1 MPAVLRNTRYV
12 IGAALFVAAALFLLV
27 FANATSPLYDDM
39 GGIDGTVFYFV
50 GKSWYEGH
58 LPYVELFDHK
68 GPLTYLFNLVGYAIT
83 GNRYGVWGLEVV
95 SLFVTLVFVYRT
107 FRLRLTRL
115 WSIAL
120 TILSLLMLTVTL
132 EGGNLTEEYIL
143 PWLAASYYYS
153 LRWLVRN
160 TDGGN
165 VDQAPT
171 STHNAWYSA
180 LYGATFGIALMTR
193 PTNAL
198 GLVGPILLLLTI
210 LLLHKQWRNVLS
222 NFAAGIAGILII
234 TVPFVLYF
242 HSNGA
247 LHDFWDAAFAF
258 NFEYA
263 DRHVASPLASLK
275 DLVRWHKIYFPTWTL
290 ILIALLGM
298 LVGRG
303 RVIHVYA
310 FVSALLPAL
319 WFWGGAGYAHYGQLV
334 MPLIPLLFMS
344 MHYIGT
350 RGAHSLPA
358 TRIAACMIIMLAMYW
373 SATAAMTFKRE
384 YRSSFDAFKDRP
396 MWQHRVA
403 DFIDRTIGSDRE
415 MSILLYNIDPWVYE
429 IGDIFPAGKYFFLQ
443 DMMAHTSERY
453 RANLVESIE
462 TIQPQ
467 WIVLRKYDNK
477 TIEFDFPLA
486 ISHSLE
492 TGYELIEYAP
502 ECDIYIYKALN

>member
-120 TILSLLMLTVTL
+120 TMLSLLMLTITL

-143 PWLAASYYYS
+143 PCLAASYYYS
-153 LRWLVRN
+153 LRWILHHYD
-160 TDGGN
+160 TDSSHL
-165 VDQAPT
+165 A
-171 STHNAWYSA
+171 STHCAWYSA
-180 LYGATFGIALMTR
+180 LYGLTFGVALMTR
-193 PTNAL
+193 PTNAF
-198 GLVGPILLLLTI
+198 GLVGPVLLIIIILLW
-210 LLLHKQWRNVLS
+210 HRRWRNVTA
-222 NFAAGIAGILII
+222 NFMAGIAGLLIV
-234 TVPFVLYF
+234 TVPFVAYF
-242 HSNGA
+242 HAHGA
-247 LHDFWDAAFAF
+247 LQDFWDAAFAF

-263 DRHVASPLASLK
+263 DTRVVSPLASLH
-275 DLVRWHKIYFPTWTL
+275 DIMRWLKMYFPTWGVM
-290 ILIALLGM
+290 LIALWGIIA
-298 LVGRG
+298 GRG
-303 RVIHVYA
+303 RVVHVYA
-310 FVSALLPAL
+310 FTAALPLAL
-319 WFWGGAGYAHYGQLV
+319 WFWGGAGYAHYGALAL
-334 MPLIPLLFMS
+334 PLMAALFVS
-344 MHYIGT
+344 LHYIGS
-350 RGAHSLPA
+350 RGARSLTMA
-358 TRIAACMIIMLAMYW
+358 RIAAYFIVILSLYC
-373 SATAAMTFKRE
+373 SASAAMTFRQS
-384 YRSSFDAFKDRP
+384 YRSSFDAFQDRP
-396 MWQHRVA
+396 LWQHRVA
-403 DFIDRTIGSDRE
+403 DCIDRTIGSNRE
-415 MSILLYNIDPWVYE
+415 QSILLYNIDPAVYE
-429 IGDIFPAGKYFFLQ
+429 LSNIFPSTKYFFFQ
-443 DMMAHTSERY
+443 DVLACTSGRY
-453 RANLVESIE
+453 RASLVDAIE
-462 TIQPQ
+462 NKQPQ

-477 TIEFDFPLA
+477 TINLDYPLA